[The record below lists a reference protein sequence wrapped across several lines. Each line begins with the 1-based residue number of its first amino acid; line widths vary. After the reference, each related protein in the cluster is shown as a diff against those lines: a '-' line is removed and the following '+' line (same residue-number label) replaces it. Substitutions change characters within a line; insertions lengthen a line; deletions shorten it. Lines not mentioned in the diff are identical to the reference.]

1 MRMIWAALLA
11 AASATVLGCPMA
23 AAQDDDPVVFEE
35 QGKASFY
42 GAELKGRKTASGARF
57 DPNALT
63 AAHPTLPLGSSVT
76 VINPGNGKEVEVE
89 VNDRGPGA
97 DDRSID
103 LSRRAA
109 SQLGITRA
117 GVAEV
122 RIEATKQ
129 QVEQAIDVPA
139 DLRTVQRQLDL
150 ARRAAAADGTPQPR
164 RVALEPPDSP

>member
-42 GAELKGRKTASGARF
+42 GAELKGRKTASGERF

-97 DDRSID
+97 DDRGID

-109 SQLGITRA
+109 
-117 GVAEV
+117 
-122 RIEATKQ
+122 
-129 QVEQAIDVPA
+129 
-139 DLRTVQRQLDL
+139 
-150 ARRAAAADGTPQPR
+150 
-164 RVALEPPDSP
+164 